1 MRISDW
7 SSDVCSSDLPRIRR
21 AATDLGQQRNRH
33 HRVRAARLPA
43 LAFEPL
49 ANARM
54 QNRLQ
59 IASRL
64 RIVEHPRTQRTAI
77 EPAIIAAH
85 RRAEAR
91 HELRQRSDE
100 RSDGNEGVSQW

>member
-1 MRISDW
+1 M
-7 SSDVCSSDLPRIRR
+7 L
-21 AATDLGQQRNRH
+21 
-33 HRVRAARLPA
+33 RLPPRSTRTDTLFPYTTLFRS

-91 HELRQRSDE
+91 HDLGQRRHPRFHQLQLGRAECRE
-100 RSDGNEGVSQW
+100 RVCTYV